1 MFVNKKKSIR
11 LKNRTKYFIPGKDRT
26 YVNFS
31 SPESYQS
38 RSIKQEGYETRLYWQ
53 YRYCE
58 EHSGQSFFYTLT
70 YNDASIPQY
79 HLGSKSF
86 NCFDYNDLR
95 DFLTGGFRK
104 KLLRQY
110 GTTFKYFIGAELGDG
125 KGERGLHNNPHYHI
139 LFFLEPANSED
150 YSYRP
155 IDPKEFRHLVRLYW
169 QGVDQGDGFV
179 DYRTFKYGVA
189 REGENLGKV
198 LDFRACMYCAKYVC
212 KDVKLKQS
220 ETDVKRYLSF
230 KYRKKYMFD
239 EDFHKKFFKEYLYPT
254 YNVPMN
260 AKHTKWLF
268 DDDELCTHILGDT
281 SLTGFSY
288 YTKVQEIVKVKEES
302 LTYDKWFNEFID
314 EKVQEGL
321 SEFRNRHCNKFRI
334 SQGVGD
340 YALSHIDDKL
350 NPTIQVPDKK
360 GFKNRPLSMY
370 YYRKLFT
377 DVVKDSYG
385 SNIRVLNSLGIQYK
399 VSKLPEQ
406 LKKKQDVA
414 YAQFQSIISNERLFN
429 LMRQS
434 DINTVVGF
442 SFTEFQYMTNQL
454 LKYNTIQNIIKRYA
468 EYKMVYEDR
477 FFENHSLGVGEYSN
491 FPLIDVAGDYR
502 RFLVP
507 SIFSVSRNDG
517 ELDYFLESTQEGY
530 LPYYSH
536 PYFCRYLRLFDVLD
550 LCSDYFF
557 VQKDDRKQKEAEEI
571 AQTRRFHNQ
580 LKMKEFYRG
589 FGL

>member
-1 MFVNKKKSIR
+1 
-11 LKNRTKYFIPGKDRT
+11 
-26 YVNFS
+26 
-31 SPESYQS
+31 
-38 RSIKQEGYETRLYWQ
+38 
-53 YRYCE
+53 
-58 EHSGQSFFYTLT
+58 
-70 YNDASIPQY
+70 
-79 HLGSKSF
+79 
-86 NCFDYNDLR
+86 
-95 DFLTGGFRK
+95 
-104 KLLRQY
+104 
-110 GTTFKYFIGAELGDG
+110 
-125 KGERGLHNNPHYHI
+125 
-139 LFFLEPANSED
+139 
-150 YSYRP
+150 
-155 IDPKEFRHLVRLYW
+155 
-169 QGVDQGDGFV
+169 
-179 DYRTFKYGVA
+179 
-189 REGENLGKV
+189 
-198 LDFRACMYCAKYVC
+198 
-212 KDVKLKQS
+212 
-220 ETDVKRYLSF
+220 
-230 KYRKKYMFD
+230 
-239 EDFHKKFFKEYLYPT
+239 
-254 YNVPMN
+254 
-260 AKHTKWLF
+260 
-268 DDDELCTHILGDT
+268 
-281 SLTGFSY
+281 
-288 YTKVQEIVKVKEES
+288 
-302 LTYDKWFNEFID
+302 
-314 EKVQEGL
+314 
-321 SEFRNRHCNKFRI
+321 
-334 SQGVGD
+334 
-340 YALSHIDDKL
+340 
-350 NPTIQVPDKK
+350 
-360 GFKNRPLSMY
+360 MY